1 MGDAVKRDPG
11 SFRDPSGYV
20 IYRGDRV
27 YRSLDQTA
35 FELAQAVIQAPSYRR
50 LAQSGLILPGEMV
63 SGDEAHELAELE
75 GIRDRHYIRQRRLD
89 FISYPYEWSPAM
101 LLDAARRTIEL
112 ESALLDD
119 GYNLKDA
126 SAYNVQFELT
136 ADGPAPVFIDLT
148 SIERTPPSP
157 LWLPYNQF
165 MRHFGLPLMLHQRN
179 GHDFR
184 PDFIADLEGIDPER
198 AYSMT
203 GALRRF
209 TPPYLGM
216 VTLPHLL
223 RRWGERQNLNG
234 NSNGLK
240 ISQFSAERNLFILKN
255 TTRRLRRLIERLER
269 GARRSNWS
277 GYEADNSYPASAMAA
292 KEQFVAT
299 VCEKLAPRRMVNLG
313 CNLGKFDFIAAAAGA
328 EVIALDFDLASVD
341 VVYRR
346 ARERKARVLPLR
358 VDLAAPSPALGW
370 NNRERRALLE
380 RLQGGG
386 GFDAVMALAVVHHL
400 LVRNRVPLA
409 EIVDFIAAFGG
420 RYLILELIDR
430 SDPMFCR
437 LARGREHLYAET
449 TVEAQATA
457 FVHRFKIVEQR
468 PLPEMNRT
476 LYLMERA
483 AR

>member
-1 MGDAVKRDPG
+1 MGDAVTRDPG

-20 IYRGDRV
+20 IHRGDRV

-35 FELAQAVIQAPSYRR
+35 FELAQAVSQVPSYRR
-50 LAQSGLILPGEMV
+50 LAQSGVLLAGEAV
-63 SGDEAHELAELE
+63 NGDDARQLAGLE
-75 GIRDRHYIRQRRLD
+75 GTTDRHYIRQRRLD

-101 LLDAARRTIEL
+101 LLDAARCTIDL
-112 ESALLDD
+112 EGALLDD

-136 ADGPAPVFIDLT
+136 ANGPAPVFIDLT
-148 SIERTPPSP
+148 SIERLPPSP

-184 PDFIADLEGIDPER
+184 PDFIADLEGIDPEQ
-198 AYSMT
+198 AYLMT

-234 NSNGLK
+234 NSSGGLK

-255 TTRRLRRLIERLER
+255 TAQRLRRLIERLER
-269 GARRSNWS
+269 GARRSNWT
-277 GYEADNSYPASAMAA
+277 GYEADNSYPAPAMAA

-328 EVIALDFDLASVD
+328 DVIALDFDLASVD

-370 NNRERRALLE
+370 NNRERRSLLE
-380 RLQGGG
+380 RLQGGA
-386 GFDAVMALAVVHHL
+386 GFDAVMALAVIHHL

-409 EIVDFIAAFGG
+409 EIVDFIAALGG
-420 RYLILELIDR
+420 RHLILELVDR
-430 SDPMFCR
+430 SDPMFRR
-437 LARGREHLYAET
+437 LARGREHLYEELT
-449 TVEAQATA
+449 IEAQAA
-457 FVHRFKIVEQR
+457 SFARRFKVVEQR
-468 PLPEMNRT
+468 PLPEINRT

-483 AR
+483 A